1 MDSAA
6 GIPTPGR
13 SLWVLRELVWQCNA
27 DVFGHAE
34 SPFKRL
40 LHGTGRELLWLERA
54 GNAWRFPLSS
64 SRSRPRDA
72 FSAAAPLRFA
82 FARRASHAFHAR
94 LPRLAHAD
102 HVRRLLACPVAMVG
116 VSL

>member
-40 LHGTGRELLWLERA
+40 LHGAGRELPWLERD
-54 GNAWRFPLSS
+54 GNAWRFSC
-64 SRSRPRDA
+64 SRSGGRPRNV
-72 FSAAAPLRFA
+72 FSGAAPFGLTVTW
-82 FARRASHAFHAR
+82 RAPRAFHAR
-94 LPRLAHAD
+94 LPHFGND
-102 HVRRLLACPVAMVG
+102 DNVRRLLACAMGMV
-116 VSL
+116 

>member
-13 SLWVLRELVWQCNA
+13 SLW
-27 DVFGHAE
+27 VFGHAE

-54 GNAWRFPLSS
+54 GNAWCFPLSS
-64 SRSRPRDA
+64 SHSRPRDV
-72 FSAAAPLRFA
+72 FSGAAPFGFT
-82 FARRASHAFHAR
+82 FARRAPHAFHAR
-94 LPRLAHAD
+94 LPCLGND
-102 HVRRLLACPVAMVG
+102 DNVRRLVACPVGMVG
-116 VSL
+116 